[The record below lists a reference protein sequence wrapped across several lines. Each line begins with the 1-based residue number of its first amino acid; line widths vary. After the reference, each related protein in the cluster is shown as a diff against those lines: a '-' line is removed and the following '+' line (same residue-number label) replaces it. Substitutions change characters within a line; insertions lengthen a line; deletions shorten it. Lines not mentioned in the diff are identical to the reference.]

1 MGRNALATVEDFD
14 RARGDARPNRLAQ
27 QLVRH
32 RVVVL
37 LDLDVVVEPDPAF
50 LPLGKNVGL
59 GRQRLEGRAL
69 QLLEERAAA
78 RTEVPRHAVI
88 DPRDQFGNGRVQCRE

>member
-1 MGRNALATVEDFD
+1 MGRNALAAVEDFD
-14 RARGDARPNRLAQ
+14 GARGDARPNRLAQ

-37 LDLDVVVEPDPAF
+37 LDLDVVIEPDPAF

-59 GRQRLEGRAL
+59 RRQWLEGRAL
-69 QLLEERAAA
+69 KLFEECAAA
-78 RTEVPRHAVI
+78 RTEVPRHAII
-88 DPRDQFGNGRVQCRE
+88 DPRD